1 MKLPNGYGSITKL
14 SGNRRRPYMVRITT
28 GFTDEGKQIM
38 NVIGYYA
45 TKKEALAALADHNEN
60 PYSAIPKDITFEK
73 VFEKYCKEKYYNKD
87 KDLPA
92 HIKAAYA
99 WCAPV
104 HDMKFADVKFSAI
117 QNIVDAC
124 DRSRATKKNIKILY
138 NKLSNYCVAN
148 GVITQNYAAFIEL
161 PPEEISTM
169 HTNFTDEELKI
180 LWQHSGEFN
189 VQIVLI
195 LCYTG
200 MRPSEL
206 LDIKIEN
213 VHLEERYMVG
223 GMKTAAGKNRA
234 IPISKKILPFIADLY
249 EKNKEA
255 EFLVEINGAYK
266 RAKYDTLRRTWFAK
280 AMETT
285 HLNHSPHDGR
295 HTCATLLNNAG
306 VNPTVIKR
314 ILGHSS
320 RDVTEKVY
328 THKSIQ
334 QLVDAIDLI

>member
-1 MKLPNGYGSITKL
+1 MRLPNGYGSITKL

-28 GFTDEGKQIM
+28 GYTDEGKQIM
-38 NVIGYYA
+38 NIIGYYA
-45 TKKEALAALADHNEN
+45 TKKEALSALAEHNEN
-60 PYSAIPKDITFEK
+60 PYSAMPKDIIFEK
-73 VFEKYCKEKYYNKD
+73 VFEKFCKEKYYNKD
-87 KDLPA
+87 KELPA

-104 HDMKFADVKFSAI
+104 HDMKFCEVKFSAI
-117 QNIVDAC
+117 QNIVDNC
-124 DRSRATKKNIKILY
+124 DRSRQTKKNIKILY

-148 GVITQNYAAFIEL
+148 GVIAQNYAAFIEL
-161 PPEEISTM
+161 PPEEVSTA
-169 HTNFTDEELKI
+169 HTNFTDKELEI
-180 LWQHSGEFN
+180 LWNNSNDFN

-213 VHLEERYMVG
+213 VHLDERYMIG
-223 GMKTAAGKNRA
+223 GMKTAAGKNRV
-234 IPISKKILPFIADLY
+234 IPISKKILPFITELY
-249 EKNKEA
+249 KKNQEN
-255 EFLVEINGAYK
+255 EFLIEINEKYK

-280 AMETT
+280 AMQLT
-285 HLNHSPHDGR
+285 HLNHTPHDGR

-306 VNPTVIKR
+306 VNATTIKF

-328 THKSIQ
+328 THKSIE
-334 QLVDAIDLI
+334 QLIEAIDLI